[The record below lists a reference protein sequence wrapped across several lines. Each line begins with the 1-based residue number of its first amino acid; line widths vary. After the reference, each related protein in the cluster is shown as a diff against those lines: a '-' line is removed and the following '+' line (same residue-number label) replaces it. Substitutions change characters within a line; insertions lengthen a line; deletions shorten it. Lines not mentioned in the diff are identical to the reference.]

1 MAKMERPEQK
11 GTLIPKTAP
20 AKLSTKASNELR
32 VTNTYRAIICIDIL
46 PVVHITSSE
55 IINMFMG
62 LEFGRELTGETL
74 PLIAIYK
81 NTCLSLKPMRRI
93 LLIMAYLATKQTI
106 MLLNTAIASTKLQN
120 KGRLIIKYFWPSNLV
135 TRFSKPSWLLTCNN
149 MSDD

>member
-93 LLIMAYLATKQTI
+93 LLIMAYLAFI
-106 MLLNTAIASTKLQN
+106 V
-120 KGRLIIKYFWPSNLV
+120 RLHFNV
-135 TRFSKPSWLLTCNN
+135 
-149 MSDD
+149 